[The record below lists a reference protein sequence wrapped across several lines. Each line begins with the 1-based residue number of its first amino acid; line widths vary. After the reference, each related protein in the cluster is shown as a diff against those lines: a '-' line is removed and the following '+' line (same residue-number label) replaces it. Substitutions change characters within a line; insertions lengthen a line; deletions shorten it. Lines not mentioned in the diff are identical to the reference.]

1 MDDVNEIKFY
11 SIYLSI
17 DKLIRLSDNGIQWW
31 KLVGKSNQQLGASTS
46 EFSP

>member
-17 DKLIRLSDNGIQWW
+17 DKLIRLSDNRIQWW
-31 KLVGKSNQQLGASTS
+31 KV
-46 EFSP
+46 EF